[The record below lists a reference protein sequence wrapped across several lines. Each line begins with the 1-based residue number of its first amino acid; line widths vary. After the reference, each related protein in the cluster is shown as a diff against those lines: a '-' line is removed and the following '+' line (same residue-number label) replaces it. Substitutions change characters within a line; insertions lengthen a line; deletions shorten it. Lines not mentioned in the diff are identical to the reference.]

1 MRVRPT
7 PTISVLLFVA
17 YVALVGVVWAIVGL
31 DYDDV
36 GDSTTTLLQGVVV
49 PVGLGAVL
57 LAVATSAL
65 GWWRPALREP
75 ARSGRPWM
83 LVVALLLVIIAVGNL
98 AVTDWGALDASFLV
112 ALAVG
117 TALVGFSEEMLTR
130 GLAIVGFR
138 ATMRE
143 PAVWFASSLMFGLLH
158 VLNAAFGQS
167 IGGTARQV
175 VFAFLT
181 GTAFYVV
188 RRVSGL
194 LVVTMAIHA
203 LWDFSVFAQDSSGAE
218 QNVVTGVLLWPALVV
233 AFVALF
239 LLLRTGRAAAA
250 PPAPRAAA
258 A

>member
-1 MRVRPT
+1 MKVRPT
-7 PTISVLLFVA
+7 PLVSILLFLA
-17 YVALVGVVWAIVGL
+17 YVALIGLVWAVVGL
-31 DYDDV
+31 DYDQV
-36 GDSTTTLLQGVVV
+36 GDSTTTVVQGVVV

-57 LAVATSAL
+57 LAVAASVL

-75 ARSGRPWM
+75 ARAGRPWM
-83 LVVALLLVIIAVGNL
+83 LVVGLLLVVIAGGNL
-98 AVTDWGALDASFLV
+98 VVTDWGALEVSFLV
-112 ALAVG
+112 VLAVG

-138 ATMRE
+138 GTMRE

-158 VLNAAFGQS
+158 VLNLAFGQS
-167 IGGTARQV
+167 LGGTARQV

-218 QNVVTGVLLWPALVV
+218 PNVVTGVLLWPALIV
-233 AFVALF
+233 AFVALV
-239 LLLRTGRAAAA
+239 LLLRARPATAT